1 MNKYSWGE
9 EKKKVNYNSDHLECS
24 SKRWKKKEKK
34 IYAHLTPYKSASFKF
49 IDYDSYV
56 HFLKGKKKN
65 HVWKCNM
72 FHQQEV
78 HSIILYFNKKLRF
91 FYIHKLQVN
100 IAFIFALL
108 H

>member
-56 HFLKGKKKN
+56 HFLKGKKKI
-65 HVWKCNM
+65 M
-72 FHQQEV
+72 FENATCFI
-78 HSIILYFNKKLRF
+78 SKKF
-91 FYIHKLQVN
+91 IVSFYILIRSWGSFTFTNFK
-100 IAFIFALL
+100 
-108 H
+108 